1 MRWMLVGAA
10 LAIGGMLVGFTFA
23 TQMDVLAEA
32 RWWDLMTAFGTLG
45 SAFAA
50 LFLAWWPAHK
60 ERRERKISGALA
72 VYEQRKSLV
81 RIRLDLVAIGKGVV
95 DAALIREDYR
105 DIDSRLTKHAAA
117 LDALLQGRFADFDR
131 NFVRHLLNAVASISD
146 ACYPLGFDP
155 EVNSEVA
162 QHLSAA
168 ALHVQKAMAICGR
181 ARTAMESWW
190 T

>member
-1 MRWMLVGAA
+1 MKGILVGAA
-10 LAIGGMLVGFTFA
+10 LAIGGMLIGFAFA

-50 LFLAWWPAHK
+50 LFLAWWPGHR
-60 ERRERKISGALA
+60 ERRERKVSGALA
-72 VYEQRKSLV
+72 IYEQRNSLV
-81 RIRLDLVAIGKGVV
+81 HIRLDLVTIGCDVV

-105 DIDSRLTKHAAA
+105 DIDSRLSKHAVA
-117 LDALLQGRFADFDR
+117 LDAMLQGRFSDFDR
-131 NFVRHLLNAVASISD
+131 AFVRHLLNAVASISEARD
-146 ACYPLGFDP
+146 PLGFDP
-155 EVNSEVA
+155 EVNMDAA

-168 ALHVQKAMAICGR
+168 ALHIQKALAICGR
-181 ARTAMESWW
+181 ARTAMEAWW